1 MQNIILQEI
10 SFVLFY
16 MGKIKDRV
24 RQMRNAK
31 PLLVTSLWHA
41 GLMNTSAYIWLYI
54 NIPRKEHVAMLSLP
68 FSVHP
73 IGPSAFQ
80 AGQYGPK

>member
-16 MGKIKDRV
+16 MGKIKDWV
-24 RQMRNAK
+24 RQMRSAK
-31 PLLVTSLWHA
+31 QLA
-41 GLMNTSAYIWLYI
+41 GLMNTSAYIWLYV
-54 NIPRKEHVAMLSLP
+54 NKEHVALPMLSLP
-68 FSVHP
+68 LTVLP

-80 AGQYGPK
+80 AGQYGPKLINVKL